1 MNRLMRSAAIC
12 LQTVTAQHI
21 NAGDGGRGGRGA
33 TGWASASVTSV
44 LQLVTSV
51 FHTVETKEQMDMFG
65 GVSVTDFLV

>member
-21 NAGDGGRGGRGA
+21 NAGDGGRGA
-33 TGWASASVTSV
+33 TGWAAASVTSV

>member
-1 MNRLMRSAAIC
+1 MLGTGAE
-12 LQTVTAQHI
+12 
-21 NAGDGGRGGRGA
+21 GA

-51 FHTVETKEQMDMFG
+51 FHTVETKEQKDMFG